1 MILVLYVKDELS
13 YDKHHVDG
21 ELIFRITSAFSFE
34 DYKPVPRTSPPI
46 AWGIKDEIPE
56 FEIVARIVS
65 PVGVTQSLIR
75 YDDTQFY
82 EEGGYVADSTLS
94 DLLTYEFIEGNPK
107 KALTQPNSII
117 ISEKLSQK
125 LFGSQAA
132 LNKVIQISQ
141 GGPAADF
148 RITGVY
154 RNDHNSHINANF
166 ITSINSSGWSEY
178 VRREDVIDEWAGQN
192 FMFSY
197 VKLKP
202 GYNFEAVINKMN
214 DAFEKHGAAD
224 LKALGMKK
232 RLGLEA
238 VKDSHLYST
247 TENPTARITY
257 LYVVASIAFFILLI
271 ACINFMN
278 LSTAKATKRA
288 LEVGLRK
295 TLGAQRGLLIRQ
307 FLSETMVI
315 VLVAMV
321 LSFILMQVTL
331 PAFNDLTGKKIQLD
345 QTNVSFIAVA
355 SLAITLV
362 TGLLAGS
369 YPAFYLSS
377 FKPSHILKG
386 QSVLMSTNGLLRK
399 SLVVFQF
406 VIAITL
412 VCGMIVVT
420 RQLRYMQEQNLGF
433 NQKHKLVLPL
443 RTKQARDNYVAL
455 RDALSTMP
463 SVNAV
468 TATDRVPGDMIFS
481 DFGLY
486 PGGSSMEKAVLI
498 RTNFVEPNFLNVMGI
513 KVIAGQNF
521 PETRNG
527 ESWRKLIVNREAAKQ
542 LGFTPDQI
550 VGELLYFD
558 WQGQRYDF
566 EVIGVMENFHQT
578 SLKEKI
584 FPMLYRV
591 NEKPQQSFA
600 IVDVEG
606 TQIDK
611 TIASLQEVW
620 TNVNQDTPFEYNF
633 LDERIQKQ
641 YVEDRKVSV
650 VINTFTIVAMI
661 ISCLGLYGLST
672 YMAEKRFKEI
682 GVRKVLGASV
692 SQIVAMM
699 SSEFVKLV
707 VVAFVIAVPLSVY
720 CMNKWLEGFAYR
732 INPDVMIYLLAG
744 IIAFAIALL
753 TISFESL
760 KAASGN
766 PVKALRNE

>member
-1 MILVLYVKDELS
+1 
-13 YDKHHVDG
+13 
-21 ELIFRITSAFSFE
+21 
-34 DYKPVPRTSPPI
+34 
-46 AWGIKDEIPE
+46 
-56 FEIVARIVS
+56 
-65 PVGVTQSLIR
+65 
-75 YDDTQFY
+75 
-82 EEGGYVADSTLS
+82 
-94 DLLTYEFIEGNPK
+94 
-107 KALTQPNSII
+107 
-117 ISEKLSQK
+117 
-125 LFGSQAA
+125 
-132 LNKVIQISQ
+132 
-141 GGPAADF
+141 
-148 RITGVY
+148 
-154 RNDHNSHINANF
+154 
-166 ITSINSSGWSEY
+166 
-178 VRREDVIDEWAGQN
+178 VIDEWAGQN

-238 VKDSHLYST
+238 VKDIHLYST

>member
-238 VKDSHLYST
+238 VKDIHLYST